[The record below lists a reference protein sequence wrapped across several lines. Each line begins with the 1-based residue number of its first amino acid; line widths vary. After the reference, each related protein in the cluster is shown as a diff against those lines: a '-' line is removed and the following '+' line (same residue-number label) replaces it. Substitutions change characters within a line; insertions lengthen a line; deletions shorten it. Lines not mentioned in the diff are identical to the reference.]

1 MLPSKL
7 EVNNSAIIVVHNEA
21 GSKQGRKE
29 REEGRSFSF

>member
-21 GSKQGRKE
+21 GRKE
-29 REEGRSFSF
+29 RKEGRSFSF